1 VEVRDRYTLGDI
13 PVTDTHEAAARSGSI
28 RAQVLAAETQLEVKR
43 IALAEATG
51 LDPRRLRVFPP
62 ARTIAPAPG
71 ETLENWIADAM
82 AGNPQ
87 LRAQMTGSAI
97 AREEASRH
105 TLKAAT
111 SVDLV
116 AQVARDHI
124 SGSGDF
130 GSASTTT
137 SGALIGVQL
146 VVPIYNGGYRSAKQD
161 EALSLAAKALT
172 DARHTRQQVAL
183 QTRAAWLA
191 LAAGSGR
198 LVALE
203 ESLRATRSRLD
214 ATRLAQQV
222 GDRTTLDLLNS
233 ENDAAAAELAVLQ
246 ARITLLLDRMRLA
259 LLAGRLDESV
269 LQTVNATLAIAP

>member
-1 VEVRDRYTLGDI
+1 
-13 PVTDTHEAAARSGSI
+13 
-28 RAQVLAAETQLEVKR
+28 
-43 IALAEATG
+43 
-51 LDPRRLRVFPP
+51 
-62 ARTIAPAPG
+62 
-71 ETLENWIADAM
+71 
-82 AGNPQ
+82 
-87 LRAQMTGSAI
+87 
-97 AREEASRH
+97 
-105 TLKAAT
+105 
-111 SVDLV
+111 
-116 AQVARDHI
+116 
-124 SGSGDF
+124 
-130 GSASTTT
+130 
-137 SGALIGVQL
+137 
-146 VVPIYNGGYRSAKQD
+146 VPIYNGGYRSAKQD